1 MAMNLLPA
9 TARPSTHPFAGT
21 PAPAP
26 RHPRLH
32 ALQRQPGSHRNGAT
46 HHRAPLEVA
55 APCLSETLVAFT
67 PAGGVKRQTLIAHGM
82 SAEVVHGIA
91 HDRIESYI
99 RSPHHM
105 LIAYERGSRRDGET
119 FVEDLPH
126 STVRDLAR
134 KLVFV
139 PAGHEYQDWQSPRVN
154 MSAIY
159 FYFDPATLADRAGPE
174 SGSTSLRP
182 RLFFDNPMLWDT
194 ALKMKAVVENSSS
207 ENQAYFEALGYV
219 LAHEIARLG
228 SGAPTSQPPGRG
240 GLAAWQQRT
249 AAAYIEEHL
258 AESISLSTL
267 AQLVRLSPYYFCRT
281 FKQSFGVPP
290 HRYHSNRR
298 IERAKEL
305 LMERKQSVTDVAQ
318 AMGFGETSSFSA
330 AFRKTT
336 GLTPT
341 KYQRSIG

>member
-21 PAPAP
+21 PAP

-32 ALQRQPGSHRNGAT
+32 ALQRQSVLHQNGIA
-46 HHRAPLEVA
+46 HHRAPMEVP
-55 APCLSETLVAFT
+55 APCLSEPLVTFA
-67 PAGGVKRQTLIAHGM
+67 PADSVKRQTLIARGM
-82 SAEVVHGIA
+82 SAEVVNGVGQN
-91 HDRIESYI
+91 RIEARI

-105 LIAYERGSRRDGET
+105 LIAYERGSRREGET
-119 FVEDLPH
+119 FVEDLPRS
-126 STVRDLAR
+126 STRDLAR

-139 PAGHEYQDWQSPRVN
+139 PAGHEYRDWHAPRVN
-154 MSAIY
+154 MSAVY
-159 FYFDPATLADRAGPE
+159 FYFDPAALADHAGADFD
-174 SGSTSLRP
+174 GASLRP
-182 RLFFDNPMLWDT
+182 RLFFENQMLWDT
-194 ALKMKAVVENSSS
+194 ALKMKAVVENSAS
-207 ENQAYFEALGYV
+207 ENHSYFEALGSV

-228 SGAPTSQPPGRG
+228 SGAPTAQPPVRG

-249 AAAYIEEHL
+249 AAAYIEDHL
-258 AESISLSTL
+258 AEPISLSTL

-305 LMERKQSVTDVAQ
+305 LMERKQSVTDVAL
-318 AMGFGETSSFSA
+318 AVGFGETSSFSA
-330 AFRKTT
+330 AFRKAT

-341 KYQRSIG
+341 DFQRSVG